1 MTDCAQTFYLPQTD
15 VLSQLEL
22 DEIFLSVNDLYISV
36 IRQLRDVSSFEEAN
50 IIFCEEI
57 FRSFLR
63 ILRDYLRSQSE
74 VSFNGGL

>member
-1 MTDCAQTFYLPQTD
+1 MTDFAQTFYLPQTD

-22 DEIFLSVNDLYISV
+22 DKIFLSVNDLYISV

-63 ILRDYLRSQSE
+63 ILQDNLRSE
-74 VSFNGGL
+74 